1 MSGMLDRLRAR
12 HEAELRLTRL
22 AVRQDT
28 ADMAVLALHRP
39 FGFGPDRCKRF
50 MTELNQVAREVGELV
65 DGDTKDG
72 MFAIARFEACLQ
84 EAEGPYYASRA
95 ERYGW
100 EDGT

>member
-12 HEAELRLTRL
+12 HEAELRVTRR

-28 ADMAVLALHRP
+28 ADMAVLALHRA
-39 FGFGPDRCKRF
+39 FGFGPDRNKRF
-50 MTELNQVAREVGELV
+50 MDELNQVAREVGDLV

-72 MFAIARFEACLQ
+72 MFAIARFEGCLQ
-84 EAEGPYYASRA
+84 EAEGPYYSPRS

-100 EDGT
+100 EG

>member
-12 HEAELRLTRL
+12 HETELRVTRRV
-22 AVRQDT
+22 VRQEM
-28 ADMAVLALHRP
+28 ADMAVLALHRA

-50 MTELNQVAREVGELV
+50 MTELNQVAQ
-65 DGDTKDG
+65 DG

-84 EAEGPYYASRA
+84 EAEGPYYASRS

-100 EDGT
+100 ED

>member
-12 HEAELRLTRL
+12 HEAELRVTRL

-28 ADMAVLALHRP
+28 ADMAVLALHRA

-50 MTELNQVAREVGELV
+50 MTELNQVAQEVGELV

-84 EAEGPYYASRA
+84 EAEGPYYASRS

-100 EDGT
+100 ED

>member
-12 HEAELRLTRL
+12 HEAELRVTRL

-28 ADMAVLALHRP
+28 ADMAVLALHRA

-84 EAEGPYYASRA
+84 EAEGPYYTSRE

>member
-12 HEAELRLTRL
+12 HETELRVTRL
-22 AVRQDT
+22 VVRQEM
-28 ADMAVLALHRP
+28 ADMAVLALH
-39 FGFGPDRCKRF
+39 CKRF
-50 MTELNQVAREVGELV
+50 MTELNQVAQEVGELV

-84 EAEGPYYASRA
+84 EAEGPYYAARA

-100 EDGT
+100 ED

>member
-12 HEAELRLTRL
+12 HEAELRVTRL

-28 ADMAVLALHRP
+28 ADMAVLTLHRA

-84 EAEGPYYASRA
+84 EAEGPYYTSRA

>member
-1 MSGMLDRLRAR
+1 M
-12 HEAELRLTRL
+12 TRRV
-22 AVRQDT
+22 VRQEM
-28 ADMAVLALHRP
+28 ADMAVLALHRA

-50 MTELNQVAREVGELV
+50 MTELNQVAQEVGELV

-84 EAEGPYYASRA
+84 EAEGPYYASRS

-100 EDGT
+100 ED

>member
-12 HEAELRLTRL
+12 HEAELKVTRRV
-22 AVRQDT
+22 VRQEM
-28 ADMAVLALHRP
+28 ADMAVLALHRA

-50 MTELNQVAREVGELV
+50 ITELNQVAQEVGELV

-84 EAEGPYYASRA
+84 
-95 ERYGW
+95 
-100 EDGT
+100 